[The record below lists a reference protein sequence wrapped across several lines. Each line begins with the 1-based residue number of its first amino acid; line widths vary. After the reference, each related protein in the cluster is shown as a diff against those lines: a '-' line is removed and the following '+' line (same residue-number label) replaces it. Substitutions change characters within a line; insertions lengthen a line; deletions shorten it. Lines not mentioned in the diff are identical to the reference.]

1 MSNVNKDTIVKAIN
15 DPNFSFIDSFADADE
30 PAKVRREMTR
40 LLFLHRNLRNQLRER
55 ERNKVIIQSKYD
67 KKRRDSY
74 MKHKNAPN
82 ERVRN
87 ILVEIDTEKEK
98 YDLDIIDQKI
108 KELNRELSS
117 IKIEI
122 DTWKAIGYAI
132 RTEMGAF

>member
-87 ILVEIDTEKEK
+87 ILVEIDTENEK